1 MKIPELICFD
11 VGARNGL
18 RELDALAKH
27 IKLYAF
33 EPGDK
38 SNVSQN
44 NNTYLE
50 CHVIDKG
57 LFSEK
62 GLFDFNIAAN
72 PSMSSMLLPDE
83 KLLTEYFGDITEFK
97 HWRKQLNIVDTKKIE
112 TTTIDA
118 IVKEYNIKT
127 IDYLKIDTQGTEL
140 AILKGAEESLKTKRI
155 NVIKTEFSFIPLY
168 TNQPTFTEINLYLK
182 NLGYKLIT
190 CEFNYDINSPFTKGE
205 KPKWG
210 IGGDVFYCIDTQAL
224 NDDQKAYNTA
234 VIVGALGFSS
244 NAKNLFDKIAISEKD
259 QTEFFKSIKKRDKT
273 KMLKYFT
280 PPVLIKLYKR
290 LFRY

>member
-18 RELDALAKH
+18 KELSTLTKH

-44 NNTYLE
+44 NDTYLE
-50 CHVIDKG
+50 CNVIDKG

-83 KLLTEYFGDITEFK
+83 KVLTEYFGDITEFK
-97 HWRKQLNIVDTKKIE
+97 HWRKQLNIVSAKKIE

-118 IVKEYNIKT
+118 IVKEHNIKT

-140 AILKGAEESLKTKRI
+140 AILKGAEESLKTKKI

-168 TNQPTFTEINLYLK
+168 KNQPTFAEIDLYLK
-182 NLGYKLIT
+182 SLGYKLIT

-210 IGGDVFYCIDTQAL
+210 IGGDVFYCIDTQTL
-224 NDDQKAYNTA
+224 NDEHKAYNTA
-234 VIVGALGFSS
+234 VIVGALGFTS
-244 NAKNLFDKIAISEKD
+244 NAKNLFDKITISEKE
-259 QTEFFKSIKKRDKT
+259 QAEFFKSIKKQDKR
-273 KMLKYFT
+273 KMLKYFA